1 MPRKAPTERRS
12 SKARTKSRRIPSRT
26 PPVHGSS
33 HEDQVGRPMVRFLLN
48 TYSAEQINR
57 MLDEESRSLSQSSS
71 APSEDDDEESTLLEL
86 EPKSVPSNPPLEN
99 KASPPPAGTST
110 DEVSKTSITTTS
122 DTPVSQTTEKQT
134 VLPTQPAS
142 TSTSQPVPAV
152 ENRKVSTEGQ
162 RIFACGCCATEEVSL
177 KFSRAGDLRRHMDDT
192 HQSLADPDYMNLSTS
207 AYQQQQQQQQQPFGY
222 QHAMQYMFN
231 SSTMHPQQEQQN
243 VADWSDPMQWT
254 NFDGEDNKRLM

>member
-12 SKARTKSRRIPSRT
+12 SKARTRSSRIPSRT

-33 HEDQVGRPMVRFLLN
+33 HEDQVGRPMVRFLLS

-86 EPKSVPSNPPLEN
+86 EPQTVPSNPSLEN
-99 KASPPPAGTST
+99 KASPSPAGTST
-110 DEVSKTSITTTS
+110 DEVSKTSIATTS
-122 DTPVSQTTEKQT
+122 DTPVPQKAEKQI

-142 TSTSQPVPAV
+142 TPTSQLVPAV
-152 ENRKVSTEGQ
+152 ENRKVSE
-162 RIFACGCCATEEVSL
+162 RIFACGCCGTEDVSL
-177 KFSRAGDLRRHMDDT
+177 KFTRADELRRHMDDT
-192 HQSLADPDYMNLSTS
+192 HHSLASPDYMNLSTS
-207 AYQQQQQQQQQPFGY
+207 AYQQQQQPFGY

-231 SSTMHPQQEQQN
+231 SSAMQPQQEQHN